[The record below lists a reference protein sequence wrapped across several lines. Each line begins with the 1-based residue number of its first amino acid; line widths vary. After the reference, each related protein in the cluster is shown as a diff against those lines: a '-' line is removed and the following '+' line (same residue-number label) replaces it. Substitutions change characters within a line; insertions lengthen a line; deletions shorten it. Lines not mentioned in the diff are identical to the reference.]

1 MLVVLLLIYVNVELS
16 LSVLYACKQDIF
28 STYQRRSTIVLY
40 CPLQIETI
48 KQCFYSCQYTTP
60 PINNIH
66 MNMINRNGSYLT
78 FQHYQTIQV
87 YDLFS
92 QNVILIQL
100 KDNLYW
106 MYRFYNILWLQIFHS
121 KVQRYMYYHK
131 YRLMTQCAFK
141 DH

>member
-28 STYQRRSTIVLY
+28 NTYQCRSTIVVY

-60 PINNIH
+60 PINYIH
-66 MNMINRNGSYLT
+66 IDIINRNGSYLI
-78 FQHYQTIQV
+78 FQYCQTMQI
-87 YDLFS
+87 YDLSF
-92 QNVILIQL
+92 IQL
-100 KDNLYW
+100 KHNLYW
-106 MYRFYNILWLQIFHS
+106 MYRPYNILCIQIFPS
-121 KVQRYMYYHK
+121 KVQGYVYFHK